1 MIAFYI
7 QVLQKKA
14 SEKVLQK
21 KAETE
26 GPVSTEERNNIFQ
39 STYKQHYA
47 ANHHSLVSA
56 VTWPNLLVLL
66 KGLIPI
72 LNSKAV
78 L

>member
-26 GPVSTEERNNIFQ
+26 GPVPTEERNNIFQ
-39 STYKQHYA
+39 STYK
-47 ANHHSLVSA
+47 
-56 VTWPNLLVLL
+56 
-66 KGLIPI
+66 
-72 LNSKAV
+72 
-78 L
+78 